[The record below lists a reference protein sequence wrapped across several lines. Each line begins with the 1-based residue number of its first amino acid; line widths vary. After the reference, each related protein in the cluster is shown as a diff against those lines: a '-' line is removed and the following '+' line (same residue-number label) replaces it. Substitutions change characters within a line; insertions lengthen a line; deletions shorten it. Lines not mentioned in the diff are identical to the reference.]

1 MMGGRPHDIRRQKHQ
16 REICDS
22 PLSSELLSLVLSTDN
37 ITVILS
43 SKLVSKLDKRRY
55 LKNSTKNSR
64 PNSLQLFGLA
74 CSNNTTYSIL
84 YIISHN

>member
-22 PLSSELLSLVLSTDN
+22 PLSSELSSLVLSTDN

-43 SKLVSKLDKRRY
+43 SKIVSKLDKR
-55 LKNSTKNSR
+55 
-64 PNSLQLFGLA
+64 
-74 CSNNTTYSIL
+74 CSVER
-84 YIISHN
+84 